1 MIEDLNEDGLSDL
14 KHPGV
19 QDLPLIL
26 SRIELVKQLAPNAMD
41 QVNADAFAEA
51 YKDLVNLSNGQSAQL
66 SQSELDALRQRLI
79 ECWNPPAGVVNA
91 TRLQVVLRVLF
102 NQDGTVARP
111 PDLVAATPSPL
122 GPPMAESAKRAILR
136 CQPFNML
143 KPEHYEQWKD
153 IEITFDPRDMT
164 RG

>member
-1 MIEDLNEDGLSDL
+1 MQALLDKRDPTRVASAGDTIKQHLSL
-14 KHPGV
+14 G
-19 QDLPLIL
+19 
-26 SRIELVKQLAPNAMD
+26 AA
-41 QVNADAFAEA
+41 
-51 YKDLVNLSNGQSAQL
+51 NGQCRAIVA
-66 SQSELDALRQRLI
+66 ERTRCAAAAVDR
-79 ECWNPPAGVVNA
+79 CWNPPAGVVNA

-143 KPEHYEQWKD
+143 KPEQYEQWKD
-153 IEITFDPRDMT
+153 IEINFDPRDMI